1 MKLKLLL
8 AASLLT
14 FSGANFAKD
23 APTLNDKVDTEVK
36 AAVEAAQTTVKALKA
51 AKVEW
56 FWAKGK
62 NIGVKGK
69 KVTHSKLVNQA
80 IGLAN
85 DGKND
90 EALKITAYIEST
102 AKAAL
107 KQAEVAKNAGPRF

>member
-14 FSGANFAKD
+14 FASSSFAKD
-23 APTLNDKVDTEVK
+23 APTLNDTVKAEVK
-36 AAVEAAQTTVKALKA
+36 SAIEAAQASAKALKA

-80 IGLAN
+80 IELAN
-85 DGKND
+85 DGKNED
-90 EALKITAYIEST
+90 ALKIATYIETT
-102 AKAAL
+102 AKAAM
-107 KQAEVAKNAGPRF
+107 KQAELAKNAAPRF